1 MLFLLPLATAHVPF
15 AQGTFTI
22 TEFHPGLGVEG
33 GQWFEVHNNTT
44 LTQNLIEQVF
54 EDTDGTS
61 FQISEVVLVPPDGYA
76 VLAAPESTVVH
87 HVLLPEGFEI
97 DPALGQLTHRDLL
110 GVVDQVIWTADWGLD
125 PAWSWALDSAMVRQE
140 WGNDLAYNWCMA
152 SPTPGMANLPC
163 PAQDVDA
170 DGDGY
175 SRAQGDCDEQEIRR
189 HPGVWDDVD
198 AASVDDDCDG
208 VRDEDG
214 RDLDA
219 DGSSAIQGDCDDSN
233 PAIGPTMPEIPLNA
247 LDDDC
252 DGQID
257 EPDTQDSGVDS
268 SEIQESAPP
277 SGDDT
282 AQETETGHPEEA
294 QTDDVDSK
302 RLGCGKGSAFLLFVL
317 LLKRRS

>member
-1 MLFLLPLATAHVPF
+1 MLFLLAPALAHVPF

-22 TEFHPGLGVEG
+22 TEFHPGLGVDG

-76 VLAAPESTVVH
+76 VIAAPESTVVAN
-87 HVLLPEGFEI
+87 VRWPEGFLIET
-97 DPALGQLTHRDLL
+97 PEGQLSHRDLS
-110 GVVDQVIWTADWGLD
+110 GIIDQVIWTTDWGVD
-125 PAWSWALDSAMVRQE
+125 PAWAWALDSAMVRQE
-140 WGNDLAYNWCMA
+140 WGNDLAYNWCVA
-152 SPTPGMANLPC
+152 APTPGMANLPC

-175 SRAQGDCDEQEIRR
+175 RRAQGDCDEREVRR
-189 HPGVWDDVD
+189 HPGVWDDLD
-198 AASVDDDCDG
+198 AASADDDCDG

-214 RDLDA
+214 HDLDA
-219 DGSSAIQGDCDDSN
+219 DGSSPVQGDCDDSN
-233 PAIGPTMPEIPLNA
+233 PAIGPNMPEQPLNA

-257 EPDTQDSGVDS
+257 ESDTQDSGVDS
-268 SEIQESAPP
+268 VEIHESTPIFDESSDSDADSAPP
-277 SGDDT
+277 
-282 AQETETGHPEEA
+282 QETQA
-294 QTDDVDSK
+294 VDA
-302 RLGCGKGSAFLLFVL
+302 GCGKGSAFLLFIF